1 MLLASSYRALWVVA
15 LEVLL
20 RGRWRSDFIRTCL
33 LHLDVQ
39 ETAVSDQDGPA
50 PILVLLGV
58 LLVKRGNIL
67 VSAEL
72 KVDPSSLGLLSRRG
86 CSSSCLLK
94 QFEGLLVPLSEVALQ
109 SPHEWIVLA
118 GKELAAVRPASDV
131 HLFGVDLIRN
141 IDEHHVEVVV
151 RFVVGLED
159 YLDRILRLGR
169 DRARRGNK
177 EERPFFRDVVDAGN
191 LGDQIEID
199 WETAH
204 VFDLEALLGSFS
216 NKNI

>member
-1 MLLASSYRALWVVA
+1 LWRSEGEADLVLLASSCRALWVVA
-15 LEVLL
+15 LEVLVC
-20 RGRWRSDFIRTCL
+20 GRWWSDLIRACL

-39 ETAVSDQDGPA
+39 ETAVSDQDGPV

-72 KVDPSSLGLLSRRG
+72 KVDPSSLALLSGCG

-94 QFEGLLVPLSEVALQ
+94 QFEGLFVPLSEVAVL
-109 SPHEWIVLA
+109 SPYEWIVLA

-131 HLFGVDLIRN
+131 HLFGIDLIRN
-141 IDEHHVEVVV
+141 VDEHHVEVVV

-159 YLDRILRLGR
+159 YLDRVLRLSR
-169 DRARRGNK
+169 DRAC
-177 EERPFFRDVVDAGN
+177 
-191 LGDQIEID
+191 
-199 WETAH
+199 
-204 VFDLEALLGSFS
+204 
-216 NKNI
+216 